1 MLARSRSAS
10 HGGGV
15 PARTFTAK
23 STRPG
28 ATSVSPWCFRSNR
41 SADMGVSVSVSR
53 VVGVVMRALGQ
64 ADAVL
69 EAGQRDPVD
78 AGVAVHPDVTGQ
90 CLLVPLDHQL
100 GQPVAVADHLAASD
114 VEL

>member
-15 PARTFTAK
+15 PDRTFTAK

-28 ATSVSPWCFRSNR
+28 ASSVSPWCRRSKR
-41 SADMGVSVSVSR
+41 SAHMGVSVSVGG
-53 VVGVVMRALGQ
+53 VVGVVMRTLGQ

-69 EAGQRDPVD
+69 EAGQRYPVD
-78 AGVAVHPDVTGQ
+78 AGVAVHPEVTCQ
-90 CLLVPLDHQL
+90 CLLVPLDH
-100 GQPVAVADHLAASD
+100 HI
-114 VEL
+114 